1 MPLCMSKPQFKPH
14 TESSECRKMS
24 CQLVKHFYK
33 WSWLKALN
41 LISNLCIHFIT
52 FVSVL
57 FFVLHERIF
66 SSCYMN
72 QNEFITAALLDGRQG
87 CRHVLNTE
95 FWLPETPWETS
106 VWIGLCSEC
115 CVLQLTFV
123 KDVSTSFLLH
133 TCFLRE
139 HVGSQHRQLNSF
151 QNIRVQYGSK
161 HNPFY
166 L

>member
-1 MPLCMSKPQFKPH
+1 MKELPTLPMPLCMSKPQFKPH
-14 TESSECRKMS
+14 KASSECRMMS

-87 CRHVLNTE
+87 CRHVFIKYRILITRNTVRNISMDRIVL
-95 FWLPETPWETS
+95 WM
-106 VWIGLCSEC
+106 LCSSTNFCEG
-115 CVLQLTFV
+115 CVYIFPSSYMFSTRTRWKPTSPV
-123 KDVSTSFLLH
+123 KL
-133 TCFLRE
+133 
-139 HVGSQHRQLNSF
+139 
-151 QNIRVQYGSK
+151 ISK
-161 HNPFY
+161 H
-166 L
+166 